1 MKFQSIYLSI
11 LVVLAVSSC
20 KKPDE
25 FPIEPIITF
34 KDISSSR
41 NALGFDEKVTINLSF
56 TDGDGDVGYK
66 DNGQNDAIFDDPT
79 SQYYR
84 NYQATLFQFINGAWV
99 ERPSITGFGGRLP
112 YLTPTVKNKSLKGDI
127 SCDIFLSS
135 LAAEDTFRFDVF
147 IYDRSLHKSNIV
159 STSAIFLNIQ

>member
-1 MKFQSIYLSI
+1 MKFKYFYLSI
-11 LVVLAVSSC
+11 LIALAASSC

-34 KDISSSR
+34 KDIYSSQ
-41 NALGFDEKVTINLSF
+41 NAQGFDENITINLSF

-66 DNGQNDAIFDDPT
+66 DIGQNDAIFDDPT
-79 SQYYR
+79 SEYYR
-84 NYQATLFQFINGAWV
+84 NYQATLFQLVNGAWV

-135 LAAEDTFRFDVF
+135 LAVEDTFRFDVF
-147 IYDRSLHKSNIV
+147 IYDRSFHKSNIV
-159 STSAIFLNIQ
+159 STAAIFLNVQ